1 MPAPRWL
8 ARLNRRAT
16 NHVMEPLALRLP
28 MFGVII
34 HRGRKSGRTYRT
46 PVNVFQ
52 RPEHF
57 VFALTYGRESE
68 WVKNVLAA
76 GECQLETQGRTWQLT
91 EPRLYHDPRHEAV
104 PTWVSFMLGLL
115 NVNDFVEM
123 RVEW

>member
-16 NHVMEPLALRLP
+16 NHVMEPLALRMP
-28 MFGVII
+28 MFGVVI
-34 HRGRKSGRTYRT
+34 HQGRTSRRAYRT

-52 RPEHF
+52 RPEHV
-57 VFALTYGRESE
+57 VFALTYGRDSE

-76 GECQLETQGRTWQLT
+76 GHCELEMHGRSWRLT
-91 EPRLYHDPRHEAV
+91 GPRLYHDPQRRTV
-104 PTWVSFMLGLL
+104 PKWVGLLLGLL
-115 NVNDFVEM
+115 KVNDFLEM